1 MSSAWPVPARSS
13 VLLHS
18 SSGDWCQ
25 NRIGTQWG
33 LTTQGTRL
41 CSRVSQ
47 IIDRSRVAADGMTW
61 IFPPDYFMCSVVVW
75 ISFLFKKR
83 KIWKDRVRDID
94 VVDRKALVVHAVWSI
109 LKLCFL
115 KKEKKK
121 QITTCRGSSQ
131 NNGYR
136 RNWHPVPS
144 NNRPGRERHGL
155 FCCRQPLP
163 ARYIYSTV
171 LYPYILYQYTLSPH
185 IYTWNPLTTSGWLLE
200 NVGKWKHVEQK
211 RQRKKQRLKWSA
223 DVNRNTTIKRFCS
236 SSVQSKAT

>member
-1 MSSAWPVPARSS
+1 M
-13 VLLHS
+13 
-18 SSGDWCQ
+18 
-25 NRIGTQWG
+25 
-33 LTTQGTRL
+33 
-41 CSRVSQ
+41 
-47 IIDRSRVAADGMTW
+47 AADGMTW

-155 FCCRQPLP
+155 LCCRQPLP
-163 ARYIYSTV
+163 ARYIYRTV
-171 LYPYILYQYTLSPH
+171 LCVISIYIISVYTISTH
-185 IYTWNPLTTSGWLLE
+185 IYVEPTDNIRMI
-200 NVGKWKHVEQK
+200 VGKCWKMETRGTETAAEKTEIKMISRREQK
-211 RQRKKQRLKWSA
+211 HDNKEILQQLGAKQSYL
-223 DVNRNTTIKRFCS
+223 VNLGTGFSSCCPQATIGKS
-236 SSVQSKAT
+236 